1 MKSTKEKHLTYTK
14 SFKIAAVK
22 LASHPSFQTQD
33 VALALDIHPFM
44 LSRWKKEHRE
54 GLLKGPVEE
63 NLKMMEEKVTDQKQ
77 LRQFEKRIKRLEME
91 NEMLKKSIEFASK
104 RNKTSSHS

>member
-22 LASHPSFQTQD
+22 LAEHPTFQTQD

-44 LSRWKKEHRE
+44 LSRWKKERRE
-54 GLLKGPVEE
+54 GLLKGAVEE
-63 NLKMMEEKVTDQKQ
+63 NLKEMEEKVAEQSQ

-91 NEMLKKSIEFASK
+91 NEMLKKSIDYASK
-104 RNKTSSHS
+104 QKKTSTRS

>member
-14 SFKIAAVK
+14 SFKMAAVR
-22 LASHPSFQTQD
+22 LAEHPTFQTQD
-33 VALALDIHPFM
+33 VALALEIHPFM
-44 LSRWKKEHRE
+44 LSRWKKEHRD

-63 NLKMMEEKVTDQKQ
+63 NLKELEEKVAEQTQ

-91 NEMLKKSIEFASK
+91 NDMLKKSIDFASK
-104 RNKTSSHS
+104 RNKTSSRS

>member
-1 MKSTKEKHLTYTK
+1 MKNTIEKHLRYTK

-22 LASHPSFQTQD
+22 LSNYSAFQTKD
-33 VALALDIHPFM
+33 VALALEIHPFM

-54 GLLKGPVEE
+54 GQLKGAVEE
-63 NLKMMEEKVTDQKQ
+63 NLKELEEKVTEQKQ

-91 NEMLKKSIEFASK
+91 NEMLKKSIDFASK
-104 RNKTSSHS
+104 QKKTSTHS